1 MKKQASLQIK
11 TSGISQEP
19 LCFRNPLLKAAS
31 SSCPRKQCRAMVP
44 RKGQA
49 RLQSSIVTL
58 QICTSGVQGEQAS
71 SRKSEKNSLLALWVT
86 SSQLLNPTT
95 LPRLCYHD
103 YATTKAATSSM
114 QLTNPSCLL
123 FLFFWFCVFLSLRQG
138 LIARLALNSWSSCL
152 HLPSIRVM
160 YHHAW
165 PGCVLLRLITQKVA
179 GQIQS
184 RGRLRSTVLHIQK
197 EIFLNVSYQR
207 TKLEHLQ
214 KYLPQNSS

>member
-71 SRKSEKNSLLALWVT
+71 SRKSEKNTVCWPCG
-86 SSQLLNPTT
+86 SQAHNYSIPLH
-95 LPRLCYHD
+95 YHD
-103 YATTKAATSSM
+103 YATTTMLPRKRPQAACNWPIPAVFFFSFLILCISFFATGTHSQAGLESLILLPPSS
-114 QLTNPSCLL
+114 
-123 FLFFWFCVFLSLRQG
+123 
-138 LIARLALNSWSSCL
+138 
-152 HLPSIRVM
+152 
-160 YHHAW
+160 
-165 PGCVLLRLITQKVA
+165 
-179 GQIQS
+179 
-184 RGRLRSTVLHIQK
+184 
-197 EIFLNVSYQR
+197 
-207 TKLEHLQ
+207 
-214 KYLPQNSS
+214 KY